1 MKYNFDEI
9 VNRRGTRSIKWD
21 LFSDEELPM
30 WVADMD
36 FKSPQPVIDALHER
50 VSEGVFGYTLDSSEC
65 KQSVVDWV
73 KKRHQWEIT
82 TDDVVFVPGVVV
94 GFNLAIKALTS
105 SGENVVFQTP
115 AYGPFF
121 RVAKNHEL
129 NQLTVPL
136 VAGEECNYE
145 IDYEDFEKKIS
156 AGPGVFLLCN
166 PQNPTGRVFTEDELR
181 KMGEICLR
189 HGVKIVSDEIHSDL
203 IHQGNKHIPIAKLS
217 SELADNTITLIA
229 PSKTFNV
236 AGLDGSIAI
245 ITNPELRKKYEES
258 KVGLVGSVNLLA
270 KIAMCACYRE
280 GEEWLTQLL
289 AYLDGN
295 IQYMKEFFEKELPE
309 IKYYCP
315 QGTFLAWL
323 DVRDLNLSQD
333 PDDHYATFFRNEAK
347 VVLNSGNFFC
357 EEDGDG
363 FARLNFGCPRPLLME
378 GLNRMKSAVKGPN
391 NAKK

>member
-1 MKYNFDEI
+1 MKYNFDEV

-21 LFSDEELPM
+21 LFKEEELPM

-82 TDDVVFVPGVVV
+82 TNDVVFVPGVVV
-94 GFNLAIKALTS
+94 GFNLAIKALS
-105 SGENVVFQTP
+105 KPNDNVVFQTP

-121 RVAKNHEL
+121 RVAENHDL
-129 NQLTVPL
+129 TQVTVPL

-145 IDYEDFEKKIS
+145 VDYDAFEKAIS
-156 AGPGVFLLCN
+156 TGPGVFLLCN
-166 PQNPTGRVFTEDELR
+166 PQNPTGRVFTEEELT

-189 HGVKIVSDEIHSDL
+189 HDVKIVSDEIHSDL
-203 IHQGNKHIPIAKLS
+203 IHKGHKHVPIAKLS
-217 SELADNTITLIA
+217 PELADNTITLIA

-236 AGLDGSIAI
+236 AGLDGSVAI

-258 KVGLVGSVNLLA
+258 KSGLVGSVNLLA
-270 KIAMCACYRE
+270 KIAMCACYRD
-280 GEEWLTQLL
+280 GDEWLAQLL
-289 AYLDGN
+289 DYLDGN

-309 IKYYCP
+309 VKYYCP

-323 DVRDLNLSQD
+323 DVRDLDLKQE
-333 PDDHYATFFRNEAK
+333 PGDHYSTFFRKEAN
-347 VVLNSGNFFC
+347 VILNSGNFFL
-357 EEDGDG
+357 EENGDG
-363 FARLNFGCPRPLLME
+363 FVRLNFGCPRSLLVE
-378 GLNRMKSAVKGPN
+378 GLNRMKSAVKGSS

>member
-9 VNRRGTRSIKWD
+9 VNRRGTRSVKWD
-21 LFSDEELPM
+21 LFKENELPM

-65 KQSVVDWV
+65 KQSVVDWM
-73 KKRHQWEIT
+73 KKRHQWEIS

-94 GFNLAIKALTS
+94 GFNLAVKAMTNP
-105 SGENVVFQTP
+105 GENVFFQTP

-121 RVAKNHEL
+121 KVADNHSL
-129 NQLTVPL
+129 HQVTVPL
-136 VAGEECNYE
+136 VAGEDCRYE
-145 IDYEDFEKKIS
+145 IDYDAFEKAIQT
-156 AGPGVFLLCN
+156 GPGAFLLCN
-166 PQNPTGRVFTEDELR
+166 PQNPTGRVFSEEELT

-203 IHQGNKHIPIAKLS
+203 VHAGHKHIPIAKLS
-217 SELADNTITLIA
+217 PELAENTITLVA

-236 AGLDGSIAI
+236 AGLDGSVAI
-245 ITNPELRKKYEES
+245 ITNPDLRKKYDEG
-258 KVGLVGSVNLLA
+258 KKGLVGSVNLLA

-289 AYLDGN
+289 AYLDEN
-295 IQYMKEFFEKELPE
+295 ITYMKEFFEKELPE
-309 IKYYCP
+309 VKYYCP

-323 DVRDLNLSQD
+323 DVRDLNLAQD
-333 PDDHYATFFRNEAK
+333 PDDGFSTFFRKEAG
-347 VVLNSGNFFC
+347 VILNTGNFFLK
-357 EEDGDG
+357 EGGDG
-363 FARLNFGCPRPLLME
+363 FVRLNFGCPRSMLVE
-378 GLNRMKSAVKGPN
+378 GLNRIKAAVKGI
-391 NAKK
+391 ADEKK